1 MTETQTKLVNSK
13 GQECDHDAVV
23 GLMDNDIREQLH
35 DRVSND
41 CSEQGRNR
49 EAYRP
54 RLIWTRSEHKLYCP
68 AVGFILMV

>member
-41 CSEQGRNR
+41 CSEQEFFEQYAERHRAATG
-49 EAYRP
+49 EAFP
-54 RLIWTRSEHKLYCP
+54 PWTGE
-68 AVGFILMV
+68 AW